1 VKKHATSAS
10 VIQERVRGKGKGK
23 EALYRL
29 EGEVV
34 GPAEADGDGMR
45 EEEVIV
51 RDPRREKGFK
61 KLTTMRP
68 MRTELIEAKYE
79 VSPFDYASR
88 KSADTLHLLKW

>member
-1 VKKHATSAS
+1 MKKHASSEAM
-10 VIQERVRGKGKGK
+10 ILERVRGKGKGK
-23 EALYRL
+23 EVLYRL

-61 KLTTMRP
+61 KLPTMRP
-68 MRTELIEAKYE
+68 MRTELIDVKYE
-79 VSPFDYASR
+79 VSSFD
-88 KSADTLHLLKW
+88 

>member
-1 VKKHATSAS
+1 M
-10 VIQERVRGKGKGK
+10 ILERVRGKGKGK
-23 EALYRL
+23 EVLYRL

-34 GPAEADGDGMR
+34 GPAEADDDGMR

-61 KLTTMRP
+61 KLPTTRP

-79 VSPFDYASR
+79 VSSFDYASR
-88 KSADTLHLLKW
+88 NTADTLHLLKW

>member
-1 VKKHATSAS
+1 MKKHASSES
-10 VIQERVRGKGKGK
+10 VTERVVGKGKGK
-23 EALYRL
+23 EVLYRM

-45 EEEVIV
+45 EEEIIV

-61 KLTTMRP
+61 KLPTMRP
-68 MRTELIEAKYE
+68 MRTELLEVKYE

-88 KSADTLHLLKW
+88 NTADTLHALKW